1 MTTTIT
7 IPIDGMKLGAALN
20 ARVHW
25 TRRAAR
31 AKRERAV
38 VAVAL
43 RSQWFPDVETAS
55 PPTTCTLARIAP
67 RMLDDDNLAGAF
79 KSIRDEVAAFFGV
92 DDGPRGPIAWRYEQ
106 RREAPKQYAV
116 EIRLTWGDA

>member
-1 MTTTIT
+1 MTTIT
-7 IPIDGMKLGAALN
+7 IPIEGMRLGAALN

-25 TRRAAR
+25 SKRAAR
-31 AKRERAV
+31 ARKERTV

-43 RSQWFPDVETAS
+43 RCHRQPMLEPTC

-92 DDGPRGPIAWRYEQ
+92 DDGPKGPIKWRYEQ
-106 RREAPKQYAV
+106 RKGEPKQYAM
-116 EIRLTWGDA
+116 EIKLTWGDA

>member
-1 MTTTIT
+1 MTTTT
-7 IPIDGMKLGAALN
+7 IDIPGMRLGAALN

-25 TRRAAR
+25 SKRAAR
-31 AKRERAV
+31 AKKERAV
-38 VAVAL
+38 VAVVL
-43 RSQWFPDVETAS
+43 RLHRSPMLEPTC

-92 DDGPRGPIAWRYEQ
+92 DDGPKGLIAWRYEQ
-106 RREAPKQYAV
+106 RKGEPKQYAV
-116 EIRLTWGDA
+116 QIALTWGDA

>member
-1 MTTTIT
+1 MTTIT

-25 TRRAAR
+25 TKRAAR
-31 AKRERAV
+31 AKKERAI

-43 RSQWFPDVETAS
+43 RCHHRPTLEPTC
-55 PPTTCTLARIAP
+55 PPTTCTLVRVAP
-67 RMLDDDNLAGAF
+67 RALDDDNLAGAF

-92 DDGPRGPIAWRYEQ
+92 DDGPKGPIAWRYEQ
-106 RREAPKQYAV
+106 RKGAPRQYAV
-116 EIRLTWGDA
+116 EICLTWGDA

>member
-1 MTTTIT
+1 MTTIA
-7 IPIDGMKLGAALN
+7 IPIDGMRLGAALN

-25 TRRAAR
+25 TKRAAR
-31 AKRERAV
+31 AKKERAI

-43 RSQWFPDVETAS
+43 RCHHRPTLEPTC

-92 DDGPRGPIAWRYEQ
+92 DDGPKGPIKWRYEQ
-106 RREAPKQYAV
+106 RREAPRQYGV
-116 EIRLTWGDA
+116 EIRLTWGDG